1 MTKQQFIQEL
11 SECLLNEVD
20 SQEYHSS
27 IEYYSNY
34 IETEIRKGKSE
45 EEVTTELGSPRLIA
59 KTIIDSQLGKE
70 SQKERVSYYERKDE
84 DDYQKEAQKDVFRIF
99 WNQREL
105 KWYEKLGA
113 LLILILAIGVLLAVL
128 GVAISLLI
136 HVVLPIVAI
145 IIVIRFLYELFRK

>member
-11 SECLLNEVD
+11 SECLLNGVD

-45 EEVTTELGSPRLIA
+45 EEVTMELGSPRLIA

-70 SQKERVSYYERKDE
+70 NQKERVSYYERRDE
-84 DDYQKEAQKDVFRIF
+84 DADQREAQKDIFHIF

-105 KWYEKLGA
+105 KWYEKLG
-113 LLILILAIGVLLAVL
+113 VLLVLIFVIGIILTIL
-128 GVAISLLI
+128 GVAISLLV
-136 HVVLPIVAI
+136 HVILPIVAI
-145 IIVIRFLYELFRK
+145 LIVVRFLYQLFRK

>member
-45 EEVTTELGSPRLIA
+45 EEVTMELGSPRLIA
-59 KTIIDSQLGKE
+59 KTIIDAQLGKE
-70 SQKERVSYYERKDE
+70 NQKERVSYYERRDE
-84 DDYQKEAQKDVFRIF
+84 DADQREAQKDMFRIF

-105 KWYEKLGA
+105 KWYEKLG
-113 LLILILAIGVLLAVL
+113 VLLVLIFVIGIILTIL
-128 GVAISLLI
+128 GVAISLLV
-136 HVVLPIVAI
+136 HVILPIVAI
-145 IIVIRFLYELFRK
+145 LIVVRFLYQLFRK

>member
-45 EEVTTELGSPRLIA
+45 EEVTMELGSPRLIA
-59 KTIIDSQLGKE
+59 KTIIDAQLGKE
-70 SQKERVSYYERKDE
+70 NQKERVSYYERRDE
-84 DDYQKEAQKDVFRIF
+84 DADQKEGQKDMFRIF

-105 KWYEKLGA
+105 KWYEKLG
-113 LLILILAIGVLLAVL
+113 VLLVLIFVIGIILTIL
-128 GVAISLLI
+128 GVAISLLV
-136 HVVLPIVAI
+136 HVILPIVAI
-145 IIVIRFLYELFRK
+145 LIVVRFLYQLFRK

>member
-105 KWYEKLGA
+105 KWYEKLG
-113 LLILILAIGVLLAVL
+113 VLLVLIFVIGIILTIL
-128 GVAISLLI
+128 GVAISLLV
-136 HVVLPIVAI
+136 HVILPIVAI
-145 IIVIRFLYELFRK
+145 LIVVRFLYQLFRK